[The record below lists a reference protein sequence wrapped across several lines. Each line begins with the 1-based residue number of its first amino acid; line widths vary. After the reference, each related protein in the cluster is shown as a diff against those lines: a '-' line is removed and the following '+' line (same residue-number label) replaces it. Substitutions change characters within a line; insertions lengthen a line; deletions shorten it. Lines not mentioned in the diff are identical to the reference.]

1 MGSKKIMA
9 FGKQEIYNDDI
20 ISYKESVDMLLND
33 LQHSGLKNLTKQSLM
48 NALTT
53 EMSIGRAVRFELLK
67 LFGR

>member
-1 MGSKKIMA
+1 MA
-9 FGKQEIYNDDI
+9 FGRQEIYNDDI

-48 NALTT
+48 NVLTT
-53 EMSIGRAVRFELLK
+53 ETSIGRAVRFELLR

>member
-1 MGSKKIMA
+1 MA

-20 ISYKESVDMLLND
+20 ISYKESVGMLLND

-48 NALTT
+48 NVLTT